1 MFRKYKSPFPQSLS
15 FFVPTLF
22 YLEYFSHHLVKSFR
36 SVLSI
41 ICRYSF
47 ISTVTIY
54 VLFLTILIRTASVSH
69 MPEPAYMPIPSS
81 PISSFSLNDLPML
94 KACVISDTSS
104 IPFPWFRISRSL
116 PRILISIDG
125 DSPSIAFSQSFY
137 ISEILATAYFI
148 NYFSIYLWCYIF
160 NSFHENLFHS
170 HSTVTFT
177 FFGSLS
183 PNTDF

>member
-125 DSPSIAFSQSFY
+125 DSPSIAFSMYS
-137 ISEILATAYFI
+137 L
-148 NYFSIYLWCYIF
+148 
-160 NSFHENLFHS
+160 S
-170 HSTVTFT
+170 HSTFLKYWRLPISSIIPAYTCGVVFSIHSMKISFT
-177 FFGSLS
+177 PTPL
-183 PNTDF
+183 